1 MKVSRSFSVSSSQ
14 EWSRTAR
21 MAKSLP
27 TPSRAWPCA
36 SGMAEAPLRVLLT
49 AEEIAARV
57 DALAETLSKQMDDGW
72 TVVALLQ
79 GAIPFAADLMRA
91 LERRGVHPIY
101 DSLWLESYR
110 DARESSGKVVVRA
123 DISRS
128 VEGRP
133 TLIVDDVFDSG
144 RTIAYARAHLVAKG
158 ALDALACAF
167 VRKPQAADEPI
178 DAIGW
183 DAPDLFL
190 VGYGMDDAGRYR
202 GLPHIAAIED

>member
-1 MKVSRSFSVSSSQ
+1 MAD
-14 EWSRTAR
+14 AR
-21 MAKSLP
+21 
-27 TPSRAWPCA
+27 
-36 SGMAEAPLRVLLT
+36 LRVLLSET
-49 AEEIAARV
+49 EIAARV
-57 DALAETLSKQMDDGW
+57 EALAEALSQVDDGW

-79 GAIPFAADLMRA
+79 GAVPFAADLMRA
-91 LERRGVHPIY
+91 FERRGRHPIY

-133 TLIVDDVFDSG
+133 ALIVDDVFDSG
-144 RTIAYARAHLVAKG
+144 RTIAYARAHLAAKG
-158 ALDALACAF
+158 ATQTLAVAF
-167 VRKPQAADEPI
+167 VRKPQAKGEPI

-183 DAPDLFL
+183 DGPADFL

-202 GLPHIAAIED
+202 GLPYIAALG

>member
-1 MKVSRSFSVSSSQ
+1 
-14 EWSRTAR
+14 
-21 MAKSLP
+21 
-27 TPSRAWPCA
+27 
-36 SGMAEAPLRVLLT
+36 
-49 AEEIAARV
+49 
-57 DALAETLSKQMDDGW
+57 MDDSW

-91 LERRGVHPIY
+91 FERRTRHPIL

-133 TLIVDDVFDSG
+133 VLIVDDVFDSG
-144 RTIAYARAHLVAKG
+144 RTIAYARAHLMAKG
-158 ALDALACAF
+158 ASRTLACAF
-167 VRKPQAADEPI
+167 VRKPQALGEPI

-183 DAPDLFL
+183 DAPADFL
-190 VGYGMDDAGRYR
+190 VGYGMDDKGRYR
-202 GLPHIAAIED
+202 GLPYIAAID